1 VTRAPRLVA
10 RTIGVT
16 FVTVAA
22 ILTAVFVVLTLDAR
36 ARVRS
41 TEIAKMEVAE
51 RAFAALESERTS
63 QQLAAIATVAEN
75 PTLKAAMDTY
85 FTESEFSG
93 LAREQEATLRD
104 TVTVEAKKLAALT
117 AADVLAIADPD
128 GRVFTSAGPLSAHWP
143 AGAPLV
149 SLSEWTASPQGV
161 IVLPGG
167 AFRYLGAP
175 LRFGEHEVGA
185 LVIGTA
191 LDAGYAGELAA
202 LSGSDVA
209 IAVRG
214 SIVASTL
221 PAAAWTATLASAGPP
236 GTATHRIDGREYAVQ
251 TLLASDQARIVTLAS
266 IDAGSTA
273 ATRDALG
280 ALAMIALGAFAL
292 AAFGSFWLAHVLSS
306 PIDRLSREIEVIVAS
321 RDLTRPLRPTG
332 TSRELDSLAQAFND
346 LTRAVSAAETDTRA
360 AYVGSIRA
368 LAAMLDERDPYTAGH
383 SERVSD
389 LSLRIGR
396 ELHLGESDLEVLRL
410 GALLHD
416 IGKIGVSDAV
426 LSKPSSL
433 TADEYEHLK
442 RHPAIGARILRQL
455 PFLAPH
461 VPIVELHHERPDGRG
476 YPFGLRGHEIPL
488 AAQIVHVADA
498 FDAITSA
505 RAYRSARTE
514 AQAVEELVRW
524 TGTDFDPACVTALL
538 AALHR
543 SDGRAASRPRELLE
557 ASPA

>member
-10 RTIGVT
+10 RTLGVT

-22 ILTAVFVVLTLDAR
+22 ILSAVFVILTIEAR

-41 TEIAKMEVAE
+41 TEIAKMAVAE
-51 RAFAALESERTS
+51 RAFHALETERTN

-93 LAREQEATLRD
+93 LGSDQEAALRD
-104 TVTVEAKKLAALT
+104 TVTGEARKLANLT
-117 AADVLAIADPD
+117 AADVLAIVDPD
-128 GRVFTSAGPLSAHWP
+128 GRVFTSAGPLSPQWRS
-143 AGAPLV
+143 GTPLV
-149 SLSEWTASPQGV
+149 SLSEWTSSPQGV

-191 LDAGYAGELAA
+191 LDTDYARELGT

-209 IAVRG
+209 IAVG
-214 SIVASTL
+214 GAVVASTL
-221 PAAAWTATLASAGPP
+221 PAHAWAAAREAVEHP
-236 GTATHRIDGREYAVQ
+236 GTTQRINDQEYAVQ
-251 TLLASDQARIVTLAS
+251 TLFTSDQARIVTMAS
-266 IDAGSTA
+266 IEAGSAT
-273 ATRDALG
+273 ATREALG
-280 ALAMIALGAFAL
+280 VLGMVALGAFAL
-292 AAFGSFWLAHVLSS
+292 AAFGSVWLAHVLSG
-306 PIDRLSREIEVIVAS
+306 PIDRLSRDIEVIVAS
-321 RDLTRPLRPTG
+321 RDLTQPLRPTG

-346 LTRAVSAAETDTRA
+346 LTRALSAAETETRA

-368 LAAMLDERDPYTAGH
+368 LAAMLDERDAYTAGH

-389 LSLRIGR
+389 LSLRIGH
-396 ELHLGESDLEVLRL
+396 ELSLPEAQLEVLRL

-416 IGKIGVSDAV
+416 IGKIGVSDTV

-433 TADEYEHLK
+433 TAEEYEHLK
-442 RHPAIGARILRQL
+442 RHPAIGARILRQV

-461 VPIVELHHERPDGRG
+461 IPIVELHHERPDGRG

-488 AAQIVHVADA
+488 AARIVHVADA

-505 RAYRSARTE
+505 RAYRAARTE

-524 TGTDFDPACVTALL
+524 AGTDFDPTCVTALL
-538 AALHR
+538 AALR
-543 SDGRAASRPRELLE
+543 RPGGRGEFRVQELRE
-557 ASPA
+557 ASLV